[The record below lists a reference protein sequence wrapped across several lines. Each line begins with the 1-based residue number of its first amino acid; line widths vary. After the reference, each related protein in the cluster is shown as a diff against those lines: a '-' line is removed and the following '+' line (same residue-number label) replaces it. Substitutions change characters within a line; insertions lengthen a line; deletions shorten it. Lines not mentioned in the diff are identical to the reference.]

1 MKFFKTP
8 LDGAYII
15 ELEKLEDNRGFFSR
29 LYCSKEFNNHNLNNT
44 FVQVNNSL
52 SKNKG
57 TLRGI
62 HYQKSPM
69 AESKLVRCISGGLYD
84 VIVDLRANS
93 KTYKHWFGITLS
105 NENRKMIFVPEG
117 FGHAFLTLEDN
128 TEAIYFVSQY
138 YSPKH
143 ESGLIWNDKEIGIQ
157 WPIKPLFVSDKDKNN
172 PSFDSSIHKLK

>member
-8 LDGAYII
+8 LEGAYII

-93 KTYKHWFGITLS
+93 KTYKHWFGVTLT
-105 NENRKMIFVPEG
+105 NKNRKMIFVPEG
-117 FGHAFLTLEDN
+117 FGHAFLTLENN

-138 YSPKH
+138 YSPEH

-157 WPIKPLFVSDKDKNN
+157 WPIKPLFISDKDKNN

>member
-1 MKFFKTP
+1 MKFIKTP

-15 ELEKLEDNRGFFSR
+15 ELEKLEDDRGFFSR
-29 LYCSKEFNNHNLNNT
+29 LYCSKEFNNQNLNNT

-93 KTYKHWFGITLS
+93 KTYKHWFGVTLT

-117 FGHAFLTLEDN
+117 FGHAFLTLENN

-143 ESGLIWNDKEIGIQ
+143 ELGLIWNDEEIGIQ
-157 WPIKPLFVSDKDKNN
+157 WPTKPLFISDKDKNN

>member
-93 KTYKHWFGITLS
+93 KTYKH
-105 NENRKMIFVPEG
+105 
-117 FGHAFLTLEDN
+117 
-128 TEAIYFVSQY
+128 IYQV
-138 YSPKH
+138 
-143 ESGLIWNDKEIGIQ
+143 
-157 WPIKPLFVSDKDKNN
+157 
-172 PSFDSSIHKLK
+172 

>member
-93 KTYKHWFGITLS
+93 KTYKHW
-105 NENRKMIFVPEG
+105 
-117 FGHAFLTLEDN
+117 D
-128 TEAIYFVSQY
+128 
-138 YSPKH
+138 
-143 ESGLIWNDKEIGIQ
+143 
-157 WPIKPLFVSDKDKNN
+157 
-172 PSFDSSIHKLK
+172 IHKTKLSKYESPVGRGGDVIAVIGLEYMRNHIENLSELYRILDSYGALSLGMDDYLASAANQYEGYVYLLTQRIKKGR